1 MTPDLPQLPA
11 WLQDTLGGWT
21 DNPGLLGQ
29 GIAIL
34 VALVLSGLLSAL
46 FKPRLAA
53 LQNAAV
59 TDPLPMLRRGLG
71 ALRSLTFPLLLVF
84 LLGIAVTLASHY
96 VAQSWLVRLAQ
107 SIAAIVLLVAIAERF
122 IRNSWLV
129 ALARWV
135 GIPVAALHV
144 FGWLDDV
151 TGYLDGISLEVG
163 NIHVSL
169 YALLRTLIFGSVL
182 FWLGRMSNVAGK
194 QVIRTQLPL
203 DAGTREVFAKLFEIA
218 LFIVIGLL
226 VLQVM
231 GINLTALAVF
241 GGALGVGLG
250 FGLQQIASNFISGII
265 ILLDRSI
272 TLGDYIELDGGRA
285 GTLVELNMRY
295 AVLKTFD
302 GKGIMVPNETF
313 VTTSFINWTHAD
325 TRQRHSLTFS
335 VAYRT
340 DLDRLLPRVREV
352 VAAHPQVISGPEVPL
367 EQQPDA
373 EIRAFG
379 DSGIEI
385 LVEFWMEGIDDGRN
399 RVGADLLLAL
409 WRALREENIEIPFPQ
424 REVRILQD

>member
-1 MTPDLPQLPA
+1 MPAEIADLPNWMRGALGTWANEPALFGQLLA
-11 WLQDTLGGWT
+11 
-21 DNPGLLGQ
+21 
-29 GIAIL
+29 IAA
-34 VALVLSGLLSAL
+34 ALALSGLLSAL
-46 FKPRLAA
+46 LKPRLAA
-53 LQNAAV
+53 LQNAQA
-59 TDPLPMLRRGLG
+59 TGSLPIVRRGLG
-71 ALRSLTFPLLLVF
+71 ALRSLVFPLLLVF
-84 LLGIAVTLASHY
+84 LLGVAATSAMHLI
-96 VAQSWLVRLAQ
+96 AQSWLVRLAQ
-107 SIAAIVLLVAIAERF
+107 SVAAIVLLVAIAERF
-122 IRNSWLV
+122 ITNAWLV

-144 FGWLDDV
+144 LGWLDDV

-163 NIHVSL
+163 TLHVSL

-182 FWLGRMSNVAGK
+182 FWLGRTSNAAGK

-203 DAGTREVFAKLFEIA
+203 DAGTREVFAKLFEIG
-218 LFIVIGLL
+218 LYVVIGLL

-272 TLGDYIELDGGRA
+272 TLGDYIELGDGRA

-295 AVLKTFD
+295 AVLKTFE
-302 GKGIMVPNETF
+302 GKGILVPNETF
-313 VTTSFINWTHAD
+313 VTTSFVNWTHAG
-325 TRQRHSLTFS
+325 TKQRHSLTFS

-352 VAAHPQVISGPEVPL
+352 VAAHPQVLSGPDIPKE
-367 EQQPDA
+367 EQPDA
-373 EIRAFG
+373 EIRAFA

-399 RVGADLLLAL
+399 RVGADLLLSL
-409 WRALREENIEIPFPQ
+409 WRALREDNVEIPFPQ